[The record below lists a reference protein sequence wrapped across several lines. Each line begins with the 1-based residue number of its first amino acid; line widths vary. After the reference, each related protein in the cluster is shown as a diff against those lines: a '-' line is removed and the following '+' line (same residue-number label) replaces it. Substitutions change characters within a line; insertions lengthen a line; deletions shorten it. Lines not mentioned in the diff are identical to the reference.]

1 MVKKYFFYKKFLCYQ
16 IQFSESAIM
25 NFQDRAA
32 AYGDSRL
39 LDLWTGRPHFTYL
52 WVPYSGSF
60 GKERIDWQMMELV
73 EKIAINGKNWKPGPP
88 RP

>member
-1 MVKKYFFYKKFLCYQ
+1 MVKKYFFYEKFLHYQ

-39 LDLWTGRPHFTYL
+39 RDLM
-52 WVPYSGSF
+52 
-60 GKERIDWQMMELV
+60 I
-73 EKIAINGKNWKPGPP
+73 GPP
-88 RP
+88 RFT

>member
-1 MVKKYFFYKKFLCYQ
+1 MVKKYFFYEKFLRYQ

-39 LDLWTGRPHFTYL
+39 RDLMTGRPHFT
-52 WVPYSGSF
+52 
-60 GKERIDWQMMELV
+60 
-73 EKIAINGKNWKPGPP
+73 
-88 RP
+88 